1 MAYTLLFPYVQN
13 IVARLTVD
21 AGLPPL
27 MISLAKMNPNNV
39 KLSSNG

>member
-1 MAYTLLFPYVQN
+1 MAMSVCCSVQN

-27 MISLAKMNPNNV
+27 MISLAKMNPNDV
-39 KLSSNG
+39 KLSSND